1 MNPAKLRAKAAVTLG
16 KLLAQEGSLASL
28 LRRADFPDDDSSF
41 PLLQEIVFGTCRW
54 YYQLDAILAQLLSK
68 PLKAKDNDVRCLLLI
83 GLYQLHHLRVPDYA
97 VVNETVAATKALKK
111 DWAKGLVNAILRGFL
126 RDTEALV
133 KQSLASPQGEY
144 AHPRWLIDR
153 LRSAWPTQWSQ
164 ILKDNN
170 MRPPMTLRVN
180 TQRID
185 MAQFLANLQHAGI
198 EAAPGTLASTSVYL
212 ANPCPVE
219 SIPGFEQG
227 LCSVQDEASQLIPD
241 LLDLRDGLRIL
252 DACAAPGG
260 KTCHILESGFEFDQ
274 MVALDNDARRLERL
288 QQNLDRL
295 QLQATVSV
303 GDAGDARQWWD
314 GAPFDRILL
323 DAPCSATGI
332 IRRHPDIKLLRRAS
346 DIPKLCLLQAQLLES
361 VWACLNPGGLL
372 LYSTC
377 SVLPEEN
384 GAIVAQFL
392 ATRDDAK
399 LETIDAQWGVECG
412 IGKQLLPGAGG
423 NDGFYFARL
432 RKLDVTGQ
440 SSTDS
445 APTAVESQR

>member
-1 MNPAKLRAKAAVTLG
+1 MNPGKLRAKAAVTLS

-28 LRRADFPDDDSSF
+28 LKRGDFPAEDSSF

-54 YYQLDAILAQLLSK
+54 YFQLDAILVQLLSK

-126 RDTEALV
+126 RDSEALIQ
-133 KQSLASPQGEY
+133 QSLANPQGEF

-153 LRSAWPTQWSQ
+153 LHSAWPTQWSQ
-164 ILKDNN
+164 ILEDNN
-170 MRPPMTLRVN
+170 IRPPMTLRVN
-180 TQRID
+180 TRRIE
-185 MAQFLANLQHAGI
+185 MAVFLENLQRSGI
-198 EAAPGTLASTSVYL
+198 DAAPGSLASTSVYL
-212 ANPCPVE
+212 ASPCPVE
-219 SIPGFEQG
+219 NIPGFEQG
-227 LCSVQDEASQLIPD
+227 LCSVQDEASQLIPG
-241 LLDLRDGLRIL
+241 LLDLQDGLRIL

-260 KTCHILESGFEFDQ
+260 KTCHILESGFEFKEL
-274 MVALDNDARRLERL
+274 VALDNDARRLERL

-295 QLQATVSV
+295 QLHATVSV
-303 GDAGDARQWWD
+303 GDAGQTQQWWD
-314 GAPFDRILL
+314 GKTFDRILL

-332 IRRHPDIKLLRRAS
+332 IRRHPDIKLLRRDS
-346 DIPKLCLLQAQLLES
+346 DIPKLCLLQAQLLKS
-361 VWACLNPGGLL
+361 LWACLNPGGLL

-384 GAIVAQFL
+384 SAIVAQFL
-392 ATRDDAK
+392 ESQGDAK
-399 LETIDAQWGVECG
+399 LETIDAQWGVECS
-412 IGKQLLPGAGG
+412 IGKQLLPGTGG

-432 RKLDVTGQ
+432 RKI
-440 SSTDS
+440 
-445 APTAVESQR
+445 

>member
-1 MNPAKLRAKAAVTLG
+1 MNPGKLRAKAALTLS

-28 LRRADFPDDDSSF
+28 LKRTDFPADDSSF

-54 YYQLDAILAQLLSK
+54 YFQLDAILAQLLSK

-133 KQSLASPQGEY
+133 KQSHASLEGEF
-144 AHPRWLIDR
+144 AHPLWLIER
-153 LRSAWPTQWSQ
+153 LRSAWPTQWEQ
-164 ILKDNN
+164 ILKENN
-170 MRPPMTLRVN
+170 IRPPMTLRVN
-180 TQRID
+180 TQRIT
-185 MAQFLANLQHAGI
+185 MEQFLANLHNADI
-198 EAAPGTLASTSVYL
+198 EASPGNLASTSVYL
-212 ANPCPVE
+212 ASPCPVE

-227 LCSVQDEASQLIPD
+227 LCSVQDEASQLIPA
-241 LLDLRDGLRIL
+241 LLDLQDGLRIL

-260 KTCHILESGFEFDQ
+260 KTCHILESGFEFKEL
-274 MVALDNDARRLERL
+274 VALDNDARRLERL
-288 QQNLDRL
+288 QQNLERL
-295 QLQATVSV
+295 QLHATVSV
-303 GDAGDARQWWD
+303 GDAGETGQWWD
-314 GAPFDRILL
+314 NEAFDRILL

-332 IRRHPDIKLLRRAS
+332 IRRHPDIKLLRRDT
-346 DIPKLCLLQAQLLES
+346 DIPKLGLLQAQLLES
-361 VWACLNPGGLL
+361 VWGCLKPGGLL

-384 GAIVAQFL
+384 SAIVAQFL
-392 ATRDDAK
+392 ETHGDAK
-399 LETIDAQWGVECG
+399 LETIDAQWGVECA

-423 NDGFYFARL
+423 NDGFYFARV
-432 RKLDVTGQ
+432 RKVDKAGP
-440 SSTDS
+440 SSMK
-445 APTAVESQR
+445 AELTAVESQR

>member
-1 MNPAKLRAKAAVTLG
+1 MNPGKLRAKAAVTLS

-28 LRRADFPDDDSSF
+28 LRRADYPADDSSF

-54 YYQLDAILAQLLSK
+54 YFQLDAILAQLLSK

-126 RDTEALV
+126 RDTETLV
-133 KQSLASPQGEY
+133 KKSLTSEQGEF
-144 AHPRWLIDR
+144 AHPRWLIER
-153 LRSAWPTQWSQ
+153 LRSAWPQQWAQ

-170 MRPPMTLRVN
+170 IRPPMTLRVN
-180 TQRID
+180 THRIA
-185 MAQFLANLQHAGI
+185 MEQFLANLEQAGI
-198 EAAPGTLASTSVYL
+198 DAAAGPLASTSVYL

-219 SIPGFEQG
+219 SIPGFEEG
-227 LCSVQDEASQLIPD
+227 LCSVQDEASQLIPG
-241 LLDLRDGLRIL
+241 LLDLQDGLRIL

-260 KTCHILESGFEFDQ
+260 KTCHILESGFEFKEL
-274 MVALDNDARRLERL
+274 VALDNDARRLERL

-295 QLQATVSV
+295 QLHATVTV
-303 GDAGDARQWWD
+303 GDAGDAAQWWD
-314 GAPFDRILL
+314 NAAFDRILL

-332 IRRHPDIKLLRRAS
+332 IRRHPDIKLLRRDT
-346 DIPKLCLLQAQLLES
+346 DIPKLGLLQTQLLES
-361 VWACLNPGGLL
+361 VWGCLNPGGLL

-384 GAIVAQFL
+384 SAIVGRFL
-392 ATRDDAK
+392 ESHDDAK
-399 LETIDAQWGVECG
+399 LETIDAQWGVECD

-432 RKLDVTGQ
+432 RKIG
-440 SSTDS
+440 
-445 APTAVESQR
+445 

>member
-1 MNPAKLRAKAAVTLG
+1 MNPGKLRAKAAVTLS

-28 LRRADFPDDDSSF
+28 LKRSDFPADDSSF

-54 YYQLDAILAQLLSK
+54 YFQLDAILVQLLSK
-68 PLKAKDNDVRCLLLI
+68 PLKTKDNDVRCLLLI

-126 RDTEALV
+126 RDSEALV
-133 KQSLASPQGEY
+133 NKSLATPQGEF
-144 AHPRWLIDR
+144 AHPSWLIEN
-153 LRSAWPTQWSQ
+153 LRGAWPAHWSQ
-164 ILKDNN
+164 ILQDNN
-170 MRPPMTLRVN
+170 IRPPMTLRVN

-185 MAQFLANLQHAGI
+185 MSDFLANLQHVGI
-198 EAAPGTLASTSVYL
+198 EAVPGTLASTSVYL
-212 ANPCPVE
+212 ASPCPVE
-219 SIPGFEQG
+219 NIPGFEQG
-227 LCSVQDEASQLIPD
+227 LCSVQDEASQLIPGLMD
-241 LLDLRDGLRIL
+241 LQDGLRIL

-260 KTCHILESGFEFDQ
+260 KTCHILESGFEFEEL
-274 MVALDNDARRLERL
+274 VALDNDSRRLERL
-288 QQNLDRL
+288 QQNLERL
-295 QLQATVSV
+295 QLSATVSV
-303 GDAGDARQWWD
+303 GDAGDTQQWWD
-314 GAPFDRILL
+314 GKAFDRILL

-346 DIPKLCLLQAQLLES
+346 DIPKLCELQAQLLES
-361 VWACLNPGGLL
+361 LWACLDAGGLL

-384 GAIVAQFL
+384 SAILAQFL
-392 ATRDDAK
+392 ATHADAK
-399 LETIDAQWGVECG
+399 LETIDAQWGVECS

-432 RKLDVTGQ
+432 RKLNAKDAVL
-440 SSTDS
+440 
-445 APTAVESQR
+445 TAVESQQ

>member
-1 MNPAKLRAKAAVTLG
+1 MNPGKLRAKAAVTLG

-28 LRRADFPDDDSSF
+28 LNRGDFAVDDSSF

-54 YYQLDAILAQLLSK
+54 YYQLDAILTQLLTK

-126 RDTEALV
+126 RDREALIQ
-133 KQSLASPQGEY
+133 KSLASPQGEY
-144 AHPRWLIDR
+144 AHPRWLIES
-153 LRSAWPTQWSQ
+153 LRNAWPTQWAQ
-164 ILKDNN
+164 ILEDNN
-170 MRPPMTLRVN
+170 IRPPMTLRVN
-180 TQRID
+180 THRID
-185 MAQFLANLQHAGI
+185 IDAFIANLQQAGI
-198 EAAPGTLASTSVYL
+198 EATPGTLASSSVYL
-212 ANPCPVE
+212 ASPCPVE
-219 SIPGFEQG
+219 SIPGFEEG
-227 LCSVQDEASQLIPD
+227 LCSVQDEASQLIPA

-260 KTCHILESGFEFDQ
+260 KTCHILESGFEFKEL
-274 MVALDNDARRLERL
+274 VALDNDSRRLERL

-295 QLQATVSV
+295 RLSATVSV
-303 GDAGDARQWWD
+303 GDAGTTSQWWD
-314 GAPFDRILL
+314 GKAFDRILL

-332 IRRHPDIKLLRRAS
+332 IRRHPDIKLLRRGS

-361 VWACLNPGGLL
+361 LWACLNPGGLL

-377 SVLPEEN
+377 SVLPQEN
-384 GAIVAQFL
+384 SAIVSQFL
-392 ATRDDAK
+392 EAHSDAK
-399 LETIDAQWGVECG
+399 LETIDAQWGVECS

-432 RKLDVTGQ
+432 RKLDATSQ
-440 SSTDS
+440 SSTGT
-445 APTAVESQR
+445 ALTAVESQR

>member
-1 MNPAKLRAKAAVTLG
+1 MNPGKLRAKAAVTLS

-28 LRRADFPDDDSSF
+28 LKRGDFPAEDSSF

-54 YYQLDAILAQLLSK
+54 YFQLDAILAQLLSK

-97 VVNETVAATKALKK
+97 VVNETVSATKALKK

-126 RDTEALV
+126 REREALT
-133 KQSLASPQGEY
+133 KHSLTSLEGEY
-144 AHPRWLIDR
+144 AHPGWLIER
-153 LRSAWPTQWSQ
+153 LRSAWPSQWSQ

-170 MRPPMTLRVN
+170 IRPPMTLRVN
-180 TQRID
+180 IQRIE
-185 MAQFLANLQHAGI
+185 MGQFLANLQQAGI
-198 EAAPGTLASTSVYL
+198 EAAPGALAPSSVYL
-212 ANPCPVE
+212 ASPCPVE

-227 LCSVQDEASQLIPD
+227 LCSVQDEASQLIPG
-241 LLDLRDGLRIL
+241 LLDLQSGLRIL

-260 KTCHILESGFEFDQ
+260 KTCHILESGFEFENL
-274 MVALDNDARRLERL
+274 VALDNDSRRLERL

-295 QLQATVSV
+295 QLNATVSV
-303 GDAGDARQWWD
+303 GDAGNTSQWWD
-314 GAPFDRILL
+314 GKAFDRILL

-332 IRRHPDIKLLRRAS
+332 IRRHPDIKLLRREA
-346 DIPKLCLLQAQLLES
+346 DIAKLSQLQSQLLES
-361 VWACLNPGGLL
+361 LWACLAPGGLL

-384 GAIVAQFL
+384 SAIVQRFL
-392 ATRDDAK
+392 ESQGDAK
-399 LETIDAQWGVECG
+399 LETIDEQWGVECS

-432 RKLDVTGQ
+432 RKI
-440 SSTDS
+440 
-445 APTAVESQR
+445 

>member
-1 MNPAKLRAKAAVTLG
+1 MNPGKLRAKAATTLS

-28 LRRADFPDDDSSF
+28 LKRGDFPVEDTSF

-54 YYQLDAILAQLLSK
+54 YFQLDAILAQLLSK

-97 VVNETVAATKALKK
+97 VVNETVSATKALKK

-126 RDTEALV
+126 RDSEALI
-133 KQSLASPQGEY
+133 KQSLTRLEGEY
-144 AHPRWLIDR
+144 AHPRWLIER

-170 MRPPMTLRVN
+170 IRPPMTLRVN
-180 TQRID
+180 TQRTD
-185 MAQFLANLQHAGI
+185 MDQFLANLQHAGI
-198 EAAPGTLASTSVYL
+198 EAAPGALASTSVYL
-212 ANPCPVE
+212 ASPCPVE
-219 SIPGFEQG
+219 NIPGFEQG
-227 LCSVQDEASQLIPD
+227 LCSVQDEASQLIPG
-241 LLDLRDGLRIL
+241 LLDLQNGLRIL

-260 KTCHILESGFEFDQ
+260 KTCHILESGFAFEQ
-274 MVALDNDARRLERL
+274 LVALDNDARRLERL

-295 QLQATVSV
+295 QLSATVSV
-303 GDAGDARQWWD
+303 GDASDTSQWFS
-314 GAPFDRILL
+314 GRAFDRILL

-332 IRRHPDIKLLRRAS
+332 IRRHPDIKLLRREA
-346 DIPKLCLLQAQLLES
+346 DIVKLSQLQSQLLES
-361 VWACLNPGGLL
+361 LWACLTPGGLL

-384 GAIVAQFL
+384 SAIVQRFIES
-392 ATRDDAK
+392 RSDAK
-399 LETIDAQWGVECG
+399 LETIVEQWGLECPFG
-412 IGKQLLPGAGG
+412 RQLLPGAGG

-432 RKLDVTGQ
+432 RKI
-440 SSTDS
+440 
-445 APTAVESQR
+445 